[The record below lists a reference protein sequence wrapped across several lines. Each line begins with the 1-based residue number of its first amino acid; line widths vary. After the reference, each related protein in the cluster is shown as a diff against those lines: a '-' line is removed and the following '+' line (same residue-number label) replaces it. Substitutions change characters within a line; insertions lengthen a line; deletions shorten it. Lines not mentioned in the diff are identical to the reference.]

1 MFMIAVNDIIT
12 SNLNLVV
19 TDRIISLVSL
29 VDNISR
35 VLSESKTL
43 SSSKCFRKLAIFK
56 DHMMADFPT

>member
-12 SNLNLVV
+12 GNLNLVV

-35 VLSESKTL
+35 GLSESNSQLIKVF
-43 SSSKCFRKLAIFK
+43 SQACNIK